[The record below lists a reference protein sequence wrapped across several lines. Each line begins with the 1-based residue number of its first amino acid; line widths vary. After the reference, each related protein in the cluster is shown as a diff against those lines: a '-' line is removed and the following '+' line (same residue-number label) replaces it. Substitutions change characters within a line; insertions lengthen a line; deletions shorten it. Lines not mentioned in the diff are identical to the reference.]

1 MSQRIRGAEAS
12 LNLIVDGDLKG
23 GSFAKVKSF
32 NLTPRTDVV
41 ETSYLGEVEDDLD
54 VQHHGYDFDFE
65 IDQLDAKAYDLL
77 QVIVAREKLRLPHP
91 AINLVATLRF
101 RSLLEPS
108 KVFVLESCFIKLD
121 AFSFAGRKEY
131 IGAKFSGKC
140 KNVTTLM

>member
-1 MSQRIRGAEAS
+1 MELLRNAVKIACDVLTFAIVIRAIMSWFGPRPDNPLVVVLDRITEP
-12 LNLIVDGDLKG
+12 IVSPLRR
-23 GSFAKVKSF
+23 
-32 NLTPRTDVV
+32 LLPRT
-41 ETSYLGEVEDDLD
+41 GA
-54 VQHHGYDFDFE
+54 
-65 IDQLDAKAYDLL
+65 IDITPMIAIILL
-77 QVIVAREKLRLPHP
+77 QVIVAREKLRLSHP